1 MNKLALAAAALLP
14 LVSGCV
20 SSTCDVPTVT
30 IDWALQDVNGA
41 RWDCGAAG
49 VAYVDVYFDGT
60 NWSARYDCAAG
71 GALIDVSGFAPGA
84 YPVTVEGIGSDQA
97 TIYDR
102 AQFNVSVQECTGS
115 AYYPVLGEGQ
125 LEIDYHFSPD
135 VCHGGYMW
143 YALYD
148 EVAGQYISA
157 VYFDTQPASWK
168 DYYGCYST
176 AGGTP
181 LSFPVPYGRYTL
193 AWIQEVMNPL
203 APLEA
208 DVNPVQQ
215 ACVQPP
221 VDVTGP
227 GTTFYPVTLSD
238 NTVAPTTCPVYP

>member
-20 SSTCDVPTVT
+20 SSTCDYPTVT
-30 IDWALQDVNGA
+30 IDWALQDVNGV
-41 RWDCGAAG
+41 RWDCGSAA

-60 NWSARYDCAAG
+60 SWSARYDCSAG
-71 GALIDVSGFAPGA
+71 GALIDVSGFAPGV
-84 YPVTVEGIGSDQA
+84 YPVTIEGIGSDQS

-102 AQFNVSVQECTGS
+102 AQFDVTVHECGGS
-115 AYYPVLGEGQ
+115 AYYPVLGEAM

-148 EVAGQYISA
+148 EVAGQYLSA
-157 VYFDTQPASWK
+157 VYFDTQPDTWK
-168 DYYGCYST
+168 DYYGCYSAT
-176 AGGTP
+176 GGTP
-181 LSFPVPYGRYTL
+181 LSFPVPFGRYTL

-203 APLEA
+203 AAFEV

-227 GTTFYPVTLSD
+227 GITYYPVTLVD
-238 NTVAPTTCPVYP
+238 NTVTPTSCPVYP